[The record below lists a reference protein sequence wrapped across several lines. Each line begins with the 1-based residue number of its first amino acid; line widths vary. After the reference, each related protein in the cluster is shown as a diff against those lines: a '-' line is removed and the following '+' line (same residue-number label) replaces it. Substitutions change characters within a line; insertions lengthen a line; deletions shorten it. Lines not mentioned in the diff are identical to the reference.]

1 MSGGGGI
8 IIIRGKNSDGSYGD
22 PQSFSVSAI
31 QTLWEAIPTSARTNP
46 TWNQVETIIT
56 SVT

>member
-8 IIIRGKNSDGSYGD
+8 IIIRGKNADGSYGD
-22 PQSFSVSAI
+22 PQHFPVSAI
-31 QTLWEAIPTSARTNP
+31 QNLWEAVPESARTSP
-46 TWNQVETIIT
+46 TWNQVEAIIT